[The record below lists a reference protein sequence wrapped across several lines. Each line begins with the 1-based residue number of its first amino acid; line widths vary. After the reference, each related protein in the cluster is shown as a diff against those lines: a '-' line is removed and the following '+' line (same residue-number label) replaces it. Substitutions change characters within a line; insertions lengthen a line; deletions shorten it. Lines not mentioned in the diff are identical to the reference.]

1 MFNFKRQNW
10 LLFALFSLHF
20 LARADP
26 IPTSIAASVPS
37 QSPSPSPSLSSIA
50 TVEPAASSETE
61 QSPNPDANKYFH
73 EPGGDDLLHHYDI
86 RYFQKIVT
94 DEERQDTL
102 RHLIR
107 AYLLTFE
114 YLGVET
120 WIAHGT
126 LLAWYWNGKILPWD
140 WDLDTQVFRF
150 LSPYPSCSPTTDCFR

>member
-1 MFNFKRQNW
+1 MAFFKWR
-10 LLFALFSLHF
+10 LAMLTALISIQY
-20 LARADP
+20 LARCDS
-26 IPTSIAASVPS
+26 IPPSTATAAPS
-37 QSPSPSPSLSSIA
+37 GSSSWSHSGTA
-50 TVEPAASSETE
+50 TVGPANSTETG
-61 QSPNPDANKYFH
+61 QAPNPDANKYFH

-114 YLGVET
+114 YLGIET

-126 LLAWYWNGKILPWD
+126 LLAWYWNAKILPWD
-140 WDLDTQVFRF
+140 WDLDTQVYRHL
-150 LSPYPSCSPTTDCFR
+150 LSRHPHPGC